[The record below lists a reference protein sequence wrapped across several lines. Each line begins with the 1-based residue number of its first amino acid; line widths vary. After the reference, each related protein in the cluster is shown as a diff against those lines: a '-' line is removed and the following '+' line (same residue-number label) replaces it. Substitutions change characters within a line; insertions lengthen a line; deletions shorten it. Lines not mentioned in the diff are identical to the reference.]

1 MGRGGRWALLGK
13 KGREEG
19 GGVGW
24 TMDIGKIC
32 LDQATFEVGTHNVR
46 GGGVTSKNSQEI

>member
-24 TMDIGKIC
+24 TKDLGKTC
-32 LDQATFEVGTHNVR
+32 LDQATFEVGKHNVR
-46 GGGVTSKNSQEI
+46 GGVTSKNSQEV